1 MTAPKTTQ
9 IKRQRIERSAVGL
22 REALFDQLE
31 KLDNSEITTQEAT
44 SFSKLAAEIIRCTE
58 MQLRFEKMRLESQ
71 VPSNLPEM
79 NLGESPLKTLSSGK
93 K

>member
-1 MTAPKTTQ
+1 MVGEKSL

-31 KLDNSEITTQEAT
+31 KLASSEISSQEA
-44 SFSKLAAEIIRCTE
+44 SAFSKIASEIIKCTE
-58 MQLRFEKMRLESQ
+58 MQLKFEKMRLESE
-71 VPSNLPEM
+71 VPSNLPAM
-79 NLGESPLKTLSSGK
+79 NLGESPLKALSTGK

>member
-1 MTAPKTTQ
+1 MSL

-31 KLDNSEITTQEAT
+31 KLDSSEISSQQA
-44 SFSKLAAEIIRCTE
+44 SAFSKLAAEIIKCTE

-79 NLGESPLKTLSSGK
+79 NLGESPLKALSSDK

>member
-9 IKRQRIERSAVGL
+9 IKRSAVGL

-31 KLDNSEITTQEAT
+31 KLGSSEIGPQEA
-44 SFSKLAAEIIRCTE
+44 SAFSKLAAEIIRCTE

-71 VPSNLPEM
+71 VPSNLPSM
-79 NLGESPLKTLSSGK
+79 NLGESELKALSSGK